1 MDINIIYD
9 YIQPVILLICLA
21 VGYIIKN
28 LVETDKVNKYI
39 PLIVGI
45 LGIVLSVWVNGFN
58 IVAIAVGLMSGLC
71 STGLYELFKNLI
83 NKEAI

>member
-83 NKEAI
+83 NKQ

>member
-39 PLIVGI
+39 PLIVGV

>member
-28 LVETDKVNKYI
+28 LVKTDKVNKYI

-45 LGIVLSVWVNGFN
+45 LGVVLSVWVNGFN

-83 NKEAI
+83 NKEA

>member
-83 NKEAI
+83 NKEA